1 MATLFTRLH
10 RMGAS
15 GYDKIYLET
24 SSKVV
29 VRPTGH
35 SVEDDLSTIELKL
48 EKLSASVVT
57 STVPEQLKAGSV
69 AVVGDDIYIPLDSP
83 LKQSDAQHIILT
95 KNVPKPWS

>member
-69 AVVGDDIYIPLDSP
+69 AVVGDDIYIGNASG
-83 LKQSDAQHIILT
+83 
-95 KNVPKPWS
+95 VPVKVSGNTTGFSIETV